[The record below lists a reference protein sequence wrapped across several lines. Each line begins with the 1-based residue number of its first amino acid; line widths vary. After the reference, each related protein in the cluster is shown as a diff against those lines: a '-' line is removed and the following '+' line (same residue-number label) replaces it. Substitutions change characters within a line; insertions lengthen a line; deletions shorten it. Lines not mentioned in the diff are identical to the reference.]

1 MNTGVMVVGM
11 GMKAAELH
19 RKSSANDD
27 NDEPYIICP
36 RCNGKGVRGKKNK
49 ICKTSNG
56 TGKIPLSR
64 FEGLFGIV
72 KQELATYMEDSMRDL
87 MSKYTVVRPEQASE
101 REANKVAEVEA
112 PARLEACYAMQ
123 N

>member
-1 MNTGVMVVGM
+1 MLVAPAQPEPVRGTLESLKAFQKQVDCDSSARGSHLDTAEKQKGAQEEDSLMNTGVMVVGM

-64 FEGLFGIV
+64 F
-72 KQELATYMEDSMRDL
+72 
-87 MSKYTVVRPEQASE
+87 
-101 REANKVAEVEA
+101 
-112 PARLEACYAMQ
+112 
-123 N
+123 